1 MTKEARSEIQK
12 NDAQSQ
18 IEQTHMEHAM
28 TSQMNLNADTDKA
41 RSSSRNCKMEWL
53 TEKKENKSVIDKIA
67 KKGKSTNRWRN
78 INSSIASG
86 ERGAQWKRDY
96 TE

>member
-41 RSSSRNCKMEWL
+41 RSFSRSCKMEWQANKK
-53 TEKKENKSVIDKIA
+53 KKERREKCK
-67 KKGKSTNRWRN
+67 
-78 INSSIASG
+78 
-86 ERGAQWKRDY
+86 
-96 TE
+96 